1 MKEGFSKVRNC
12 ALANALAYMNLIEQ
26 WGSGFP
32 RIFRDCRDYGL
43 KEPEIIDFEGDLR
56 VNLYRRTDQ
65 TTDQT
70 GRTDQTGINLPVNL
84 TDKENI
90 VLPYLQ
96 KRPDSTQQKIA
107 AATSMSLGTI
117 KYHTKKLQEKGC
129 LQRIGTHRKGSWGVI
144 LK

>member
-12 ALANALAYMNLIEQ
+12 ALANALAYMNLLEQ

-32 RIFRDCRDYGL
+32 RIFRDCQDYGL

-65 TTDQT
+65 TTN
-70 GRTDQTGINLPVNL
+70 QTGINLSVNL